1 MPCLPD
7 TNVWIHVLRDRSPRL
22 RDRFAAMQ
30 PADIV
35 VCAVVKAELYHGAK
49 NSSSRRVSPC
59 SRCACSDGFN
69 YPSPTS
75 IPKPHSSSP

>member
-22 RDRFAAMQ
+22 RERFAAMQ

-35 VCAVVKAELYHGAK
+35 VCSIVKAELYHGAK
-49 NSSSRRVSPC
+49 KANECKRVTGLQLDHWLS
-59 SRCACSDGFN
+59 
-69 YPSPTS
+69 
-75 IPKPHSSSP
+75 